1 MGTGRKAGMRDGV
14 RGIRG
19 SQRIEDGLGGTKPG
33 GHLRGGSNEIGKHS
47 RHLSCPT
54 GPGLSSPGLV
64 GEELRLR
71 RMSPGPVVFMLR

>member
-1 MGTGRKAGMRDGV
+1 MGSE
-14 RGIRG
+14 G
-19 SQRIEDGLGGTKPG
+19 SGAARELRTDWGGTKPG